1 MTIFPADTK
10 FKYSWRAYQKR
21 FLDNFDEY
29 LKDNHLHVTAPPGS
43 GKTVLGLEVMLRL
56 NTSTLIVAPTL
67 AVKNQWV
74 QRFCELFLDTETVPE
89 WISTDIK
96 NPALITVTTYQ
107 GIHAASGFPDDEE
120 TGADKKSTR
129 VSLAEIIKKLQKL
142 KVKTFIFDE
151 AHHLKNAWWRS
162 LMELKAAIDP
172 TVVSLTATPP
182 FDVSGLE
189 WQKYIQL
196 NGPIDAEISVPEL
209 MIEGDLCPH
218 QDLVYFTLPSYEE
231 QKKIEH
237 YHIQAAAFFKEI
249 ENDDVLL
256 HALEQHPVYQ
266 KPMEHLDWIYENI
279 SSYTSGLIYLHFRKK
294 EISEIHFEIIGDQ
307 HQYIPEFDFF
317 WFEELLDFYLIVD
330 EVNFKEV
337 EEHRTALGNR
347 LKRQGFFEKK
357 TISFFNNKNLNQIL
371 NFSIGK
377 LQGIKDI
384 VEFEF
389 SVLKE
394 DLKMV
399 ILTDFIKKEYLS
411 SDTENNLQLDT
422 IGAIPIFE
430 KLRRENLQNK
440 KIAVLTGSIVII
452 PTSAKDR
459 VNELCIRKGI
469 SEISFSPVVYD
480 SNYIQIILTE
490 QIRQDIVQIITDIFQ
505 QGLIQVLI
513 GTKALLGEG
522 WDAPRMNTLILAS
535 FVSSFVLSNQMRGRV
550 IRIDKDAPQK
560 TGNIWHLICFDPQ
573 SENGGQDMDIIKK
586 RFKTFVGISTEQE
599 TSIENNFERLNIR
612 TIAREDEIPT
622 VNQDS
627 FSWAKSRKDLTQR
640 WKSALDKGNIL
651 VEEIKVPS
659 GDLADVKD
667 MKMTYLGKMTADLSR
682 VMISTVLLF
691 GQDVLLGIL
700 RNMQAID
707 SVKSFSWILFLLG
720 GLGFVAYGL
729 KFYRALRQYLK
740 YKNVAGH
747 LGLIGE
753 VVLKGLIYERIITTV
768 PENLKVISSGDQSNM
783 FCYLEGGSHYEKSQ
797 FIQVMQE
804 VISKIDNPRYLL
816 KQQTKLLFT
825 KKYIYYPVPEVF
837 AKNKKSADIFAQ
849 NWSAQMEKAE
859 LLFTK
864 TIEGR
869 RILLQLRFQSLL
881 KKNARIEH
889 LHKWTR

>member
-1 MTIFPADTK
+1 MTIFPAHTK

-21 FLDNFDEY
+21 FLDDLDGFLTDR
-29 LKDNHLHVTAPPGS
+29 HLHVTAPPGS

-56 NTSTLIVAPTL
+56 NKPTLIVAPTL

-74 QRFCELFLDTETVPE
+74 QRFCELFLDTETVPD

-96 NPALITVTTYQ
+96 NPGLITVTTYQ
-107 GIHAASGFPDDEE
+107 GIHAASGFPDDDE
-120 TGADKKSTR
+120 TEIRKKSAR
-129 VSLAEIIKKLQKL
+129 VSLAEIIKKLQKQ

-182 FDVSGLE
+182 FDVSGSE
-189 WQKYIQL
+189 WQKYMQL

-218 QDLVYFTLPSYEE
+218 QDLVYFTLPTYEE
-231 QKKIEH
+231 QQKIEH
-237 YHIQAAAFFKEI
+237 YHTQAAAFFKEI
-249 ENDDVLL
+249 ENDDILL
-256 HALEQHPVYQ
+256 NALEQHPVYQ
-266 KPMEHLDWIYENI
+266 KPMDHLEWIYENI
-279 SSYTSGLIYLHFRKK
+279 SSYTSGLIYLHFIKK

-317 WFEELLDFYLIVD
+317 WLEELLDFYLIVD
-330 EVNFKEV
+330 EVNFKNAED
-337 EEHRTALGNR
+337 HRTALGNR
-347 LKRQGFFEKK
+347 LKRQGFLEKK
-357 TISFFNNKNLNQIL
+357 TISFFNNKNVSQIL
-371 NFSIGK
+371 NSSIGK

-399 ILTDFIKKEYLS
+399 VLTDFIKKEYLS
-411 SDTENNLQLDT
+411 TDTENNLHLNK

-430 KLRRENLQNK
+430 KLRRENSQNK
-440 KIAVLTGSIVII
+440 KIGVLTGSIVII
-452 PTSAKDR
+452 PLSAKEKM
-459 VNELCIRKGI
+459 NEFCAGKGI
-469 SEISFSPVVYD
+469 SEVSFSPVAYD
-480 SNYIQIILTE
+480 KDYIQINLTE
-490 QIRQDIVQIITDIFQ
+490 HIKHDIVHIITEIFQ
-505 QGLIQVLI
+505 QGYIQVLI

-522 WDAPRMNTLILAS
+522 WDAPKMNTLILAS

-550 IRIDKDAPQK
+550 IRIDKDSPQK
-560 TGNIWHLICFDPQ
+560 TGNIWHLVCFDPQ
-573 SENGGQDMDIIKK
+573 SENGGQDMDIVKK
-586 RFKTFVGISTEQE
+586 RFKTFVGISTQAE
-599 TSIENNFERLNIR
+599 TSIENNFERINIK
-612 TIAREDEIPT
+612 TIEKEDQIP
-622 VNQDS
+622 VINQES
-627 FSWAKSRKDLTQR
+627 FSWAKNRKDLTLR

-659 GDLADVKD
+659 GDLTEVND
-667 MKMTYLGKMTADLSR
+667 MKMTYLGKMTADLSK

-691 GQDVLLGIL
+691 GQDLLLGIL
-700 RNMQAID
+700 KNMQAID
-707 SVKSFSWILFLLG
+707 SVKSFSWVMFLFG
-720 GLGFVAYGL
+720 GLGFLAYGL

-740 YKNVAGH
+740 YKNAAGH
-747 LGLIGE
+747 IGLIGE
-753 VVLKGLIYERIITTV
+753 TVLECLIYERIITTP
-768 PENLKVISSGDQSNM
+768 PEKMKVVSSGAKGDM
-783 FCYLEGGSHYEKSQ
+783 FCYLDGGSHYEKSQ
-797 FIQVMQE
+797 FIQVLQE

-816 KQQTKLLFT
+816 KQQAKLFFK
-825 KKYIYYPVPEVF
+825 KKYIYYPIPEVF
-837 AKNKKSADIFAQ
+837 AKNKKSAELFMKT
-849 NWSAQMEKAE
+849 WSEKIEKSE
-859 LLFTK
+859 LVFTR

-881 KKNARIEH
+881 KRNARIEH

>member
-1 MTIFPADTK
+1 MTIFPAHTT

-21 FLDNFDEY
+21 FLDNLDEY
-29 LKDNHLHVTAPPGS
+29 LTNNHLHVTAPPGS

-56 NTSTLIVAPTL
+56 NKPTLIVAPTL

-96 NPALITVTTYQ
+96 NPGLITVTTYQ
-107 GIHAASGFPDDEE
+107 GIHAASGFLDDETE
-120 TGADKKSTR
+120 ADTKSTR

-294 EISEIHFEIIGDQ
+294 EISKIHFEIIGDQ

-330 EVNFKEV
+330 EVNFKNV
-337 EEHRTALGNR
+337 DEHRTALGNR

-371 NFSIGK
+371 NSSIGK

-411 SDTENNLQLDT
+411 ADNENNLQLDS

-430 KLRRENLQNK
+430 KLRRENIQNK
-440 KIAVLTGSIVII
+440 KIGVLTGSIVII
-452 PTSAKDR
+452 PVSAKETLS
-459 VNELCIRKGI
+459 ELCIRRGI

-480 SNYIQIILTE
+480 NNYIQVILTE
-490 QIRQDIVQIITDIFQ
+490 QIRQDIVQIITEIFQ
-505 QGLIQVLI
+505 QGYIQVLI

-522 WDAPRMNTLILAS
+522 WDAPKMNTLILAS
-535 FVSSFVLSNQMRGRV
+535 FVSSFILSNQMRGRV
-550 IRIDKDAPQK
+550 IRIDKDAPEK
-560 TGNIWHLICFDPQ
+560 TGNIWHLVCFDPQ
-573 SENGGQDMDIIKK
+573 SENGGQDMDIIKR
-586 RFKTFVGISTEQE
+586 RFKTFVGISTKQE
-599 TSIENNFERLNIR
+599 TSIENNFERLHIK
-612 TIAREDEIPT
+612 TIEREDEIPT

-659 GDLADVKD
+659 GDLAAVKD

-682 VMISTVLLF
+682 VMLSTVLLF
-691 GQDVLLGIL
+691 GQDILLGIL

-707 SVKSFSWILFLLG
+707 SVKSFSWILFLFG

-740 YKNVAGH
+740 YKNIAGH

-753 VVLKGLIYERIITTV
+753 VVLKSLIYERIITTV
-768 PENLKVISSGDQSNM
+768 PENMKVVSSGDTNNM

-797 FIQVMQE
+797 FIQVLQE

-816 KQQTKLLFT
+816 KQQTKLFFT
-825 KKYIYYPVPEVF
+825 KKYIYYPVPEIF
-837 AKNKKSADIFAQ
+837 AKNKKSADLFAQ
-849 NWSAQMEKAE
+849 NWSAQLEKSE
-859 LLFTK
+859 LVFTR